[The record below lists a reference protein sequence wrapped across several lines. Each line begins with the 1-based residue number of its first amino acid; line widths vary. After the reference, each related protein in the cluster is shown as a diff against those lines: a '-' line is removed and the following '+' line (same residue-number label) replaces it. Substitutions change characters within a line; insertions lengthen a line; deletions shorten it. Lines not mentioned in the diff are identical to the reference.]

1 MMHLC
6 VVGQLLLLACANLA
20 SIWMDGNTKHVL
32 CFVFF
37 SILKKKLLRISLPCR
52 LAGRQAGSRS
62 DLIRVQWEEGG
73 TERARLE
80 TGSCALSGVV
90 LRAPPLPSPL
100 LSAARTASS
109 PLLSSPRL
117 RGALLCSRF
126 LLFVPEPAA
135 VSAAS
140 RRRRCCCGKSSP
152 FLLRDGSTADFF
164 LFRFFFLFG
173 LLKCGRVKEV
183 ATFQQFPATVFGDGL
198 ETPDSS

>member
-109 PLLSSPRL
+109 PLLSSPL
-117 RGALLCSRF
+117 LAFAELCSARDSCSSCQSLQLS
-126 LLFVPEPAA
+126 LLRPAA
-135 VSAAS
+135 AAVVVGN
-140 RRRRCCCGKSSP
+140 RRP
-152 FLLRDGSTADFF
+152 FFYVTGRPQT
-164 LFRFFFLFG
+164 FFFF
-173 LLKCGRVKEV
+173 V
-183 ATFQQFPATVFGDGL
+183 
-198 ETPDSS
+198 SSSSSAS